1 MIIYI
6 YISTIIHEQTY
17 IYIYICIM
25 YVYLYMMRSYVRL
38 YKYKSAGPGRRQ
50 GGARQGRE
58 VRNNNSNN
66 NNNII
71 IIIHNIIH
79 NLNSNPNHNPNHD
92 NQKHVKNMGQPQ
104 KESQSCKVEG
114 FKTTRSTK
122 GSQEMQNTPKMHLF

>member
-1 MIIYI
+1 MLYDDIYRYNYTRTKITIYI
-6 YISTIIHEQTY
+6 YTVYS
-17 IYIYICIM
+17 IM

-58 VRNNNSNN
+58 VRSNNSNN
-66 NNNII
+66 NNNN
-71 IIIHNIIH
+71 NIIH
-79 NLNSNPNHNPNHD
+79 NLNSNPNHNPNHN

-122 GSQEMQNTPKMHLF
+122 GSQEMQNTPKMHFF

>member
-1 MIIYI
+1 MLYDYI

-71 IIIHNIIH
+71 IHNIIH
-79 NLNSNPNHNPNHD
+79 NLNSNPNHNPNHN